1 MVNEAKTFLR
11 RYKAV
16 EKRIKA
22 LERAIREAEERA
34 TDISVHIK
42 EVSVLS
48 SGTQQLMADSVVKAL
63 DATAQLREEK
73 LNADRILAEVLEA
86 INSVPDEMQKTILLM
101 RYVTGMSWIEIQ
113 ETIGYEISNTYI
125 LHGRAL
131 QAVNKWLKGKKL

>member
-1 MVNEAKTFLR
+1 MDNPAKSFLR
-11 RYKAV
+11 RYRSA

-42 EVSVLS
+42 EVSVMS
-48 SGTQQLMADSVVKAL
+48 SGSQQPMADSVIKAL
-63 DATAQLREEK
+63 DASAQLWEEK
-73 LNADRILAEVLEA
+73 LNADRVLAEVLEA

-131 QAVNKWLKGKKL
+131 QAVNRWLRGRGK